1 MQCIPTIKKPS
12 QYWAAFLFRIATVA
26 FSSSYTSMM
35 YILLQ
40 TVTINH
46 AIMAGGAQMK
56 TGQRHKLT
64 EKSSCDSQI
73 TMLY

>member
-1 MQCIPTIKKPS
+1 MALEARNPVISVDGKKKENVGN
-12 QYWAAFLFRIATVA
+12 YANKV
-26 FSSSYTSMM
+26 
-35 YILLQ
+35 Q